1 VKRDKET
8 KVHKTLHKTKR
19 LTNIE
24 QPHIYTGYECK
35 CAGRISSFCSTSG
48 TRRVTNVKIPVISH
62 EPQKKEGILT
72 TTNGTHPWPSVAL
85 ILCKSDM
92 SSTLPLGTFRS
103 VASLMTVAG
112 RKTLK

>member
-1 VKRDKET
+1 MRFKWSSEKDKET

-24 QPHIYTGYECK
+24 HIYTGYECK

-62 EPQKKEGILT
+62 EPQKKEGILN
-72 TTNGTHPWPSVAL
+72 TTNGTHPWPSVA
-85 ILCKSDM
+85 
-92 SSTLPLGTFRS
+92 
-103 VASLMTVAG
+103 
-112 RKTLK
+112 